1 MNNRG
6 EPESGAENR
15 LHTVTREPPA
25 APPPGHPEPTG
36 GTDVASN
43 AQATNGSAHSSGAS
57 APTGSGPGHSEPIG
71 GTEVAS
77 NAQATNGSAHSSGAV
92 APTGSGPGHPPSLV
106 RQAWNLAT
114 SLADFVADGC
124 RTVSAEQYHER
135 LEICDGCPHRRNN
148 RCMKCGCNLSLKAQ
162 GRAFKCPEGKWP
174 AAVNC

>member
-1 MNNRG
+1 MPNPDPAPIQVSN
-6 EPESGAENR
+6 
-15 LHTVTREPPA
+15 HPPA
-25 APPPGHPEPTG
+25 VPPPGHFEPQ
-36 GTDVASN
+36 D
-43 AQATNGSAHSSGAS
+43 
-57 APTGSGPGHSEPIG
+57 

-77 NAQATNGSAHSSGAV
+77 SVHSSGAA

-124 RTVSAEQYHER
+124 KTVTAEQYRQR

-148 RCMKCGCNLSLKAQ
+148 RCMKCGCRLSLKAQ

-174 AAVNC
+174 AAVCNQEK